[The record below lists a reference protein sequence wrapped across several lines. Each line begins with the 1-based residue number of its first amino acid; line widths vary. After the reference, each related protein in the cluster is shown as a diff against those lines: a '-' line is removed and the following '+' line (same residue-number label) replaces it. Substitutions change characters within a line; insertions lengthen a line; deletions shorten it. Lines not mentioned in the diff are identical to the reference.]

1 MRRPRERLIIFFSLI
16 LAAVASFGAVQ
27 NINVEEAAKI
37 MKEPDA
43 VILDVRTPEEY
54 AQGYIE
60 RALLIPVNELDSR
73 SGWWRKLPT
82 DKTIS
87 IVVYCTVGVRSS
99 KARKI
104 LKEHGYVNT
113 YNLKGGIVAW
123 EKAGQP
129 VVKPTLKGKL

>member
-1 MRRPRERLIIFFSLI
+1 MTRIKERVIVFLSLI
-16 LAAVASFGAVQ
+16 LVAGASFSAVQ
-27 NINVEEAAKI
+27 NVDVEEAAKI
-37 MKEPDA
+37 MNEPGV
-43 VILDVRTPEEY
+43 VILDVRTREEF

-60 RALLIPVNELDSR
+60 KALLIPVYELESN
-73 SGWWRKLPT
+73 SGWWRQLPT
-82 DKTIS
+82 DKTVP

-123 EKAGQP
+123 EKAGHP
-129 VVKPTLKGKL
+129 VVKPAPKEK

>member
-1 MRRPRERLIIFFSLI
+1 MTRIKGRLIFFLSLI
-16 LAAVASFGAVQ
+16 LTTSVSFAAVQ
-27 NINVEEAAKI
+27 NVNVEEAAKI
-37 MKEPDA
+37 MNEPDV
-43 VILDVRTPEEY
+43 VILDVRTREEY

-60 RALLIPVNELDSR
+60 KALLIPVYELESN

-82 DKTIS
+82 DK
-87 IVVYCTVGVRSS
+87 IVPILVYCTVGVRSS

-123 EKAGQP
+123 EKAGRP
-129 VVKPTLKGKL
+129 VVKPVPKEK